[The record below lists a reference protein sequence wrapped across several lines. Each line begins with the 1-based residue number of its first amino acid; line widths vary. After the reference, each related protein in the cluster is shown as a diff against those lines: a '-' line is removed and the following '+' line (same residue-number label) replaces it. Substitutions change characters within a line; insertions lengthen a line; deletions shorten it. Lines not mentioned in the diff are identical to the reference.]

1 MNSASQ
7 AEPVFERLRLHPER
21 PQVRLIRHAAGY
33 MRQGVAAV
41 VPTETTYS
49 LMALPDASRAISE
62 IHRLRQLGRQH
73 WWSLVCL
80 DLSQA
85 ARYVRMDN
93 DAHRM
98 IRRCLP
104 GPYTFILPAN
114 SGLPRRIFGK
124 RRDVGIRIP
133 SHAVCRDLLQELGEP
148 LLATTMVFPNE
159 QDAAT
164 NPDKFISHLKGS
176 NMLVLDAG
184 WGGLVPTTV
193 IDLCGDSPEL
203 MRKGLG
209 EWPA

>member
-1 MNSASQ
+1 M
-7 AEPVFERLRLHPER
+7 FERLRLHPER
-21 PQVRLIRHAAGY
+21 PQTRLIRCAAGH
-33 MRQGVAAV
+33 MRHGVAAV

-49 LMALPDASRAISE
+49 LMALPDASRAISG
-62 IHRLRQLGRQH
+62 IRRLRQLDRRH

-98 IRRCLP
+98 LRRCLP

-124 RRDVGIRIP
+124 RHDVGIRIP
-133 SHAVCRDLLQELGEP
+133 SHAVCRDLLRALGEP
-148 LLATTMVFPNE
+148 LLATTMIFSGE
-159 QDAAT
+159 QDVAT
-164 NPDKFISHLKGS
+164 DPDEFVARLKGLD
-176 NMLVLDAG
+176 MLVLDVG
-184 WGGLVPTTV
+184 RGGLAPTSV

-203 MRKGLG
+203 MRRGMG

>member
-1 MNSASQ
+1 M
-7 AEPVFERLRLHPER
+7 FERLRLHPDR
-21 PQVRLIRHAAGY
+21 PQARLIRHAAEY
-33 MRQGVAAV
+33 IRQGVAAV
-41 VPTETTYS
+41 IPTETTYS
-49 LMALPDASRAISE
+49 LMALPDASEAISG
-62 IHRLRQLGRQH
+62 IRRLRQLDKQH

-98 IRRCLP
+98 LRRCLP

-114 SGLPRRIFGK
+114 SQLPRRIFGK

-148 LLATTMVFPNE
+148 LLAATLIFPNE
-159 QDAAT
+159 QDAAAD
-164 NPDKFISHLKGS
+164 PDEFVPCLKGS

-184 WGGLVPTTV
+184 WGGMVPTTV
-193 IDLCGDSPEL
+193 IDLCGGVPEL
-203 MRKGLG
+203 IREGTG
-209 EWPA
+209 DWPV